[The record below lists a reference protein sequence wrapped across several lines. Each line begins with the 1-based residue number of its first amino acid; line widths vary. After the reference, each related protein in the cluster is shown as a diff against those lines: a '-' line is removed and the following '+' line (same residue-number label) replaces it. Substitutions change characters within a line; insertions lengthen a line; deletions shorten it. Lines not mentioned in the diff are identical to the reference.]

1 MGTSDIYEQLGVLG
15 DEDFFFLRKG
25 VAPVVCLPSREGH
38 TSKSIQAA
46 QTGLDALTKNGRCVR
61 KGVWT

>member
-1 MGTSDIYEQLGVLG
+1 MKTS
-15 DEDFFFLRKG
+15 FFLRKG

-46 QTGLDALTKNGRCVR
+46 QTGLDTLTKNGRCDVGCVR
-61 KGVWT
+61 KGVWI